1 MPENSGRKISAKQ
14 LAEPFPKPINALEN
28 PRFAGVPTFMRLPHI
43 ADAKRLDV
51 ALIGVPFDGGTSY
64 RPGPRFGP
72 RHVRQQSAIIRPYHP
87 VLNVSPFDL
96 LRVADYG
103 DLAVNPLSIEDTFQR
118 IESGLKSVLDDGAI
132 PLCIGGDHSILLP
145 ILRAIH
151 AVHGPVA
158 LIQLDAHSD
167 TWDQYWGMKY
177 SHGTPVRRAIEEGL
191 LDESHIL
198 QIGLRGQLYGAD
210 DMDYARE
217 HKIKMITSEEFHDG
231 GLAVVRES
239 LAAFRGRRI
248 YFSLD
253 IDVVDPAFAPGTGTP
268 QVGGLSSHQILS
280 LVRSFAGLV
289 FVGCDLVEVSPQ
301 YDSAEIT
308 SLLAAN
314 LLFEQ
319 LCLLCVAEGSR
330 SRPVSP

>member
-1 MPENSGRKISAKQ
+1 MGKSQGQRVTSKQ
-14 LAEPFPKPINALEN
+14 LPEPHPMPVNALEY
-28 PRFAGVPTFMRLPHI
+28 PRFAGISTFMRLPHI
-43 ADAKRLDV
+43 ADASRLDA

-64 RPGPRFGP
+64 RGGARFGP
-72 RHVRQQSAIIRPYHP
+72 RHIRDQSSIIRPYNP
-87 VLNVSPFDL
+87 VLDLSPFER

-103 DLAVNPLSIEDTFQR
+103 DLSVNPLSIEDTYTR
-118 IESGLKSVLDDGAI
+118 ITAALKTVLDAKTI
-132 PLCIGGDHSILLP
+132 PICVGGDHSILLP

-151 AVHGPVA
+151 ACHGPVA

-191 LDESHIL
+191 LAEPHIL
-198 QIGLRGQLYGAD
+198 QIGLRGQLYDAH
-210 DMDYARE
+210 DMDYGNE
-217 HKIKMITSEEFHDG
+217 HKIKVITAEKFHEH
-231 GLAVVRES
+231 GLAPVREE
-239 LAAFRGRRI
+239 LKAFQGRKV
-248 YFSLD
+248 YLTLD

-268 QVGGLSSHQILS
+268 QVGGLSSIQILN
-280 LVRSFAGLV
+280 LVRALRGLN
-289 FVGCDLVEVSPQ
+289 FVGCDLVEVAPQ

-319 LCLLCVAEGSR
+319 LCLLC
-330 SRPVSP
+330 

>member
-1 MPENSGRKISAKQ
+1 MSEKTGRELFVKK
-14 LAEPFPKPINALEN
+14 LAEPFPKPVNALEN
-28 PRFAGVPTFMRLPHI
+28 PRFAGVSTFMRLPHI
-43 ADAKRLDV
+43 PDAKRLDV

-72 RHVRQQSAIIRPYHP
+72 RHVREQSAIIRPYHP
-87 VLNVSPFDL
+87 VLDVSPFDL

-103 DLAVNPLSIEDTFQR
+103 DLAVNPLSIEDTFRR
-118 IESGLKSVLDDGAI
+118 IALGLKTVLDDRAI
-132 PLCIGGDHSILLP
+132 PVCVGGDHSILLP

-151 AVHGPVA
+151 AAHGPVG

-167 TWDQYWGMKY
+167 TWDEYWGMKY

-191 LDESHIL
+191 LDEAHIL
-198 QIGLRGQLYGAD
+198 QVGLRGQLYGPRD
-210 DMDYARE
+210 LDYARE
-217 HKIKMITSEEFHDG
+217 HKIKMITAEEIHDS
-231 GLAVVRES
+231 GLAVVRET
-239 LAAFRGRRI
+239 LAGFRGRKI

-280 LVRSFAGLV
+280 LVRAFAGLN

-319 LCLLCVAEGSR
+319 LCLLCLAEG
-330 SRPVSP
+330 VQ

>member
-1 MPENSGRKISAKQ
+1 MAKKTGRKIQAKQ
-14 LAEPFPKPINALEN
+14 LSEPHPQPINALEN
-28 PRFAGVPTFMRLPHI
+28 PRFAGVPTFMRLPYI
-43 ADAKRLDV
+43 PDAKRLDV

-87 VLNVSPFDL
+87 VLDVSPFDV

-103 DLAVNPLSIEDTFQR
+103 DLAVNPLSIEDTFQK
-118 IESGLKSVLDDGAI
+118 IEAGLKTVLDCGTI
-132 PLCIGGDHSILLP
+132 PLCVGGDHSILLP
-145 ILRAIH
+145 ILRAIYGK
-151 AVHGPVA
+151 HGPLA

-177 SHGTPVRRAIEEGL
+177 SHGTPVRRAMEEGL
-191 LDESHIL
+191 LDERHIL

-210 DMDYARE
+210 DLDYARK
-217 HKIKMITSEEFHDG
+217 HKIQMISAEEFHDG
-231 GLAVVRES
+231 GTGAVQQA
-239 LAAFRGRRI
+239 LKKFRGHQT
-248 YFSLD
+248 YLSLD

-268 QVGGLSSHQILS
+268 QVGGLSSNQILS
-280 LVRSFAGLV
+280 LVRALAGLR

-319 LCLLCVAEGSR
+319 LCLLCLPE
-330 SRPVSP
+330 

>member
-1 MPENSGRKISAKQ
+1 MSEKDGRKVSARQ
-14 LAEPFPKPINALEN
+14 LAEPFPKPVNALEN
-28 PRFAGVPTFMRLPHI
+28 PRFAGVSTFMRLPHI
-43 ADAKRLDV
+43 PDAKRLDV

-87 VLNVSPFDL
+87 VLDVSPFDM

-103 DLAVNPLSIEDTFQR
+103 DLAVNPLSIEDTFRR
-118 IESGLKSVLDDGAI
+118 IESGLKTVLDDGAI
-132 PLCIGGDHSILLP
+132 PLCVGGDHSILLP

-151 AVHGPVA
+151 AAHGPVG

-167 TWDQYWGMKY
+167 TWDEYWGMKY

-191 LDESHIL
+191 LDEAHIL
-198 QIGLRGQLYGAD
+198 QIGLRGQLYGAND
-210 DMDYARE
+210 LDYARE
-217 HKIKMITSEEFHDG
+217 HNIKMITAEEIHDA
-231 GLAVVRES
+231 GLSMVREA
-239 LAAFRGRRI
+239 LAGFRGRKI

-280 LVRSFAGLV
+280 LVRSFAGLN

-319 LCLLCVAEGSR
+319 LCLLCLGEGFQ
-330 SRPVSP
+330 

>member
-1 MPENSGRKISAKQ
+1 MAPKTKPKA
-14 LAEPFPKPINALEN
+14 LAEPHPMPVNALEY

-43 ADAKRLDV
+43 PDPSRLDA

-64 RPGPRFGP
+64 RTGPRFGP
-72 RHVRQQSAIIRPYHP
+72 RNIRVQSAMIRPYNP
-87 VLNVSPFDL
+87 VLDVSPFER

-103 DLAVNPLSIEDTFQR
+103 DLSINPISIEDTYAR
-118 IESGLKSVLDDGAI
+118 IKAGLKPVLDAGTI
-132 PLCIGGDHSILLP
+132 PICVGGDHSILLP

-151 AVHGPVA
+151 AAHGPVA
-158 LIQLDAHSD
+158 LVQLDAHSD
-167 TWDQYWGMKY
+167 TWDQYWGSRY

-191 LDESHIL
+191 LAEPHIL
-198 QIGLRGQLYGAD
+198 QVGLRGQLYGSD

-217 HKIKMITSEEFHDG
+217 HKIEMITAEEFHAK
-231 GLAVVRES
+231 GLALVRQK
-239 LAAFRGRRI
+239 LKGFKGRKT
-248 YFSLD
+248 YLSLD

-268 QVGGLSSHQILS
+268 QVGGLSSVQILE
-280 LVRSFAGLV
+280 LVRELKGLSL
-289 FVGCDLVEVSPQ
+289 VGCDLVEVSPQ

-319 LCLLCVAEGSR
+319 LCLFCFC
-330 SRPVSP
+330 

>member
-1 MPENSGRKISAKQ
+1 MAKKTVRKISSKK
-14 LAEPFPKPINALEN
+14 LAEPHPQPVNALEN
-28 PRFAGVPTFMRLPHI
+28 PRFAGIPTFMRLPYI
-43 ADAKRLDV
+43 PDAARLDV

-72 RHVRQQSAIIRPYHP
+72 RHVRQQSAIIRPYNP
-87 VLNVSPFDL
+87 VLDVSPFDV

-103 DLAVNPLSIEDTFQR
+103 DLAVNPLSIEDTFAKVQA
-118 IESGLKSVLDDGAI
+118 GLKTVLDENTV
-132 PLCIGGDHSILLP
+132 PLCVGGDHSILLP
-145 ILRAIH
+145 ILRAMH
-151 AVHGPVA
+151 AKHGPVA

-191 LDESHIL
+191 LDEDCVL

-210 DMDYARE
+210 DMDFARK
-217 HKIKMITSEEFHDG
+217 HGIAMIAAEEFHDS
-231 GLAVVRES
+231 GLAVVKKALKR
-239 LAAFRGRRI
+239 FRGRKT
-248 YFSLD
+248 YLSLD

-268 QVGGLSSHQILS
+268 QVGGLTSHQILS
-280 LVRSFAGLV
+280 LVRALAGLRFAG
-289 FVGCDLVEVSPQ
+289 CDVVEVSPQ

-319 LCLLCVAEGSR
+319 LCLLCLAE
-330 SRPVSP
+330 